1 MRFLSFLALP
11 NASLGLKSIQEWRVH
26 VLKGI
31 LRGVIVLWV
40 IALLGGVRNALV
52 TYQNE
57 SASTPNAR
65 LLLILVL
72 TVYAVATWLLA
83 FITFSKS
90 VSYHAQV
97 GGLLTAIYLVGTVGL
112 YFSSLSGDG
121 RIIIFTFIILSAIF
135 LEPFYGFLAFCIGMA
150 TIILVGWLQV
160 TEIVVVPLARQ
171 VNSTDTGAWVSG
183 ISVFLSLSV
192 AVLISVTYLL
202 QVLGLNLKRS
212 VEQAEELAQAYD
224 VTLEGWARA
233 LELRDELTEGHTRRV
248 TEMTLKLARL
258 LKLSDAD
265 LVQIRR
271 GAFLHDIG
279 KMGIPD
285 AILHKPGPLTDEE
298 RNIIE
303 QHTQYAYDML
313 SKIPFLQD
321 AIDIPYCHHE
331 HWDGHGYPRGLK
343 GEGIPLFAR
352 IFAVVDVWDA
362 LTSDRPYRRAWKKA
376 EARQYILDRA
386 GTQFDPR
393 MVEVFL
399 LFINNEEDANQINPF
414 QK

>member
-1 MRFLSFLALP
+1 
-11 NASLGLKSIQEWRVH
+11 
-26 VLKGI
+26 
-31 LRGVIVLWV
+31 
-40 IALLGGVRNALV
+40 
-52 TYQNE
+52 
-57 SASTPNAR
+57 
-65 LLLILVL
+65 
-72 TVYAVATWLLA
+72 
-83 FITFSKS
+83 
-90 VSYHAQV
+90 
-97 GGLLTAIYLVGTVGL
+97 
-112 YFSSLSGDG
+112 
-121 RIIIFTFIILSAIF
+121 
-135 LEPFYGFLAFCIGMA
+135 MA
-150 TIILVGWLQV
+150 TMILVGWLQV

-393 MVEVFL
+393 MVDVFL
-399 LFINNEEDANQINPF
+399 LFINNEEDV
-414 QK
+414 

>member
-150 TIILVGWLQV
+150 TMILVGWLQV

>member
-150 TIILVGWLQV
+150 TMILVGWLQV
-160 TEIVVVPLARQ
+160 TGIVVVPLARQ
-171 VNSTDTGAWVSG
+171 VNSTDAGAWVSG

-343 GEGIPLFAR
+343 GERIPLFAR

>member
-150 TIILVGWLQV
+150 TMILVGWLQV
-160 TEIVVVPLARQ
+160 TGIVVVPLARQ

-399 LFINNEEDANQINPF
+399 LFINNEEDV
-414 QK
+414 

>member
-52 TYQNE
+52 IYQNE

-150 TIILVGWLQV
+150 TMILVGWLQV

-343 GEGIPLFAR
+343 GERIPLFAR

>member
-65 LLLILVL
+65 LLLFLVL
-72 TVYAVATWLLA
+72 TVYAVATVLLA

-90 VSYHAQV
+90 VSYHVQV
-97 GGLLTAIYLVGTVGL
+97 GGLLAAIYLVGTVGL

-150 TIILVGWLQV
+150 TMILVGWLQV

-343 GEGIPLFAR
+343 GERIPLFAR

-393 MVEVFL
+393 MVDVFL
-399 LFINNEEDANQINPF
+399 LFINNEEDV
-414 QK
+414 

>member
-343 GEGIPLFAR
+343 GERIPLFAR

-393 MVEVFL
+393 MVDVFL
-399 LFINNEEDANQINPF
+399 LFINNEEDA
-414 QK
+414 